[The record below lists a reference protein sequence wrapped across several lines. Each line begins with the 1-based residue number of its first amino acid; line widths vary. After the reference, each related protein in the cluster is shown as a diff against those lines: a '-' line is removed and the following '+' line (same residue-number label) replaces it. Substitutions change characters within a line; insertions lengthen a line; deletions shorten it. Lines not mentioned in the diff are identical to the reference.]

1 MALGLIF
8 GGCIILIY
16 QKMKLQS
23 KNYEILNK
31 QKLRKNTHAEMSYE
45 RTRKNSFY
53 IVIVFASQKKIFEK
67 DGIHRIKAV

>member
-1 MALGLIF
+1 
-8 GGCIILIY
+8 
-16 QKMKLQS
+16 MKLQS

-45 RTRKNSFY
+45 RTRKNNFC
-53 IVIVFASQKKIFEK
+53 IVIIFACQTKTFEK